1 MRTTGNSGEVTS
13 FIDTVLLFPFHARVV
28 RISLALLC
36 LSLASCAS
44 PPPKP
49 YQVQKPGSL
58 PIALDHQF
66 EFRKTKEYFLD
77 PLPPRV
83 TAQTDLSVSFERNY
97 RTYGAITALDQHQ
110 LFGTYFDFFW
120 VARRNADV
128 RIRLEYRQEK
138 LHAFVQAREAS
149 YPHARGHHRTEF
161 AIIGDDYFD
170 DGRVIAWRALL
181 IVNGKVVAINRSY
194 LWE

>member
-1 MRTTGNSGEVTS
+1 VP
-13 FIDTVLLFPFHARVV
+13 LLSFHARVV

-36 LSLASCAS
+36 LFLAGCAA
-44 PPPKP
+44 PAPKP
-49 YQVQKPGSL
+49 YQVEKPRAL
-58 PIALDHQF
+58 PIALDKDF
-66 EFRKTKEYFLD
+66 EFRKTKEDFLD
-77 PLPPRV
+77 PMPPRL
-83 TAQTDLSVSFERNY
+83 TAQTDVSVSFERYY

-120 VARRNADV
+120 IARRNADV

-138 LHAFVQAREAS
+138 LHAFVQAREAF

-161 AIIGDDYFD
+161 AVIGDDYFD
-170 DGRVIAWRALL
+170 DGRVVAWRALL
-181 IVNGKVVAINRSY
+181 IVNGRIVATTRSY

>member
-1 MRTTGNSGEVTS
+1 VP
-13 FIDTVLLFPFHARVV
+13 LLSFHARVV
-28 RISLALLC
+28 KISLALLC
-36 LSLASCAS
+36 LFLAGCST

-49 YQVQKPGSL
+49 YQVEKPRPL
-58 PIALDHQF
+58 PMALDRNF
-66 EFRKTKEYFLD
+66 EFRKTKEYVLD
-77 PLPPRV
+77 LVPPRL
-83 TAQTDLSVSFERNY
+83 TAQSDASVSFERSY

-110 LFGTYFDFFW
+110 LYGTYFDFFW
-120 VARRNADV
+120 IARRNADV

-138 LHAFVQAREAS
+138 LHIFVQAREAF

-161 AIIGDDYFD
+161 AVIGDDYFD

-181 IVNGKVVAINRSY
+181 IVNGRIVATTRSY